1 MLPLWISSGVQRFR
15 FGKRSCWTPK
25 KFPNNCHK
33 MMKPTSTVL
42 IVDDQPSMRD
52 VLKRLLRNQGYELAF
67 ATNGQ
72 EALTKAAE
80 LIPDV
85 ILLDVMM
92 PIMDGFEVCRRLRA
106 DSTLAQV
113 PILMVTSL
121 KDRDSRLRGIKAG
134 ADDFVSKPYDIFE
147 LRARIETIS
156 KLNRYRRLLTEQAKF
171 EWVIDNSDEAYLII
185 SNNNQIVYTNSK
197 ARLYL
202 NLPTNKDEP
211 INETFLE
218 VVAKQY
224 HQMYDSQSSPL
235 PIDLTQK
242 KIPRYLVRPDTETAQ
257 AFWLRVDVMEM
268 SSESDEKLLNLRN
281 ITDTILANRQR
292 WTLQSQISHKLRTPL
307 TIIRTSQYVLENFAE
322 LTKEEIKKWLERI
335 DTGGSRLQTE
345 IEEILEYMN
354 MSTMAQTTREP
365 CNVNDLLLNI
375 TTIKDRLNIESV
387 HVSQQEIENPNTFV
401 RLSCWAIEVILTEI
415 FSNAKKFHPKG
426 TPILEL
432 SIVTL
437 SSDAIRLRISD
448 DGVTLSPEQL
458 DKMWMPYY
466 QGEKYFTGE
475 KEGMGVGLS
484 MVASLIWEVEG
495 TCHAYNRTEK
505 KGVVIELT
513 LPLVK

>member
-1 MLPLWISSGVQRFR
+1 MRWIPKNVQI
-15 FGKRSCWTPK
+15 C
-25 KFPNNCHK
+25 NM

-171 EWVIDNSDEAYLII
+171 EWVIDNSDEAYLILN
-185 SNNNQIVYTNSK
+185 NNNQIVYTNSK

-211 INETFLE
+211 INDTFLE

-322 LTKEEIKKWLERI
+322 FTKEEIKKWLERI

-345 IEEILEYMN
+345 IEEILEYVN

-387 HVSQQEIENPNTFV
+387 HLSQQEIENPNKTFI
-401 RLSCWAIEVILTEI
+401 RLSCWAIEVILIEI

-448 DGVTLSPEQL
+448 DGLTLSPEQL

-475 KEGMGVGLS
+475 QEGMGVGLS
-484 MVASLIWEVEG
+484 MVASLIWEVGG